1 MLGTLTRGTVEGLGQ
16 VCCHLKLEG
25 RYLRNI
31 YMELLP
37 VETQLPKQMS
47 KLLGQQKGKILKYM
61 GTFIRRYSEKAT
73 LT

>member
-31 YMELLP
+31 YMELLL
-37 VETQLPKQMS
+37 VETQDEADPDTPDVS
-47 KLLGQQKGKILKYM
+47 
-61 GTFIRRYSEKAT
+61 
-73 LT
+73 LTIVGVGPWGFV